1 MFTGCC
7 PGRGKGTSFGQANV
21 DFVEGRLS
29 VLSSFGRG
37 RRGDWRF
44 LTAVSGVGS
53 LAVIA
58 EAKVGQL
65 WEPGLPAMAVG
76 QVGNYRLIH
85 RHRRQASSH
94 RFSGVAG
101 ND

>member
-1 MFTGCC
+1 MFTGFF
-7 PGRGKGTSFGQANV
+7 PGGGKDASFGQANM
-21 DFVEGRLS
+21 DFVEGTVS
-29 VLSSFGRG
+29 VLSSFRSGWRG
-37 RRGDWRF
+37 VWRF

-53 LAVIA
+53 LAVIS